1 LTGAI
6 AGFAPGIIYT
16 STVVEDSRL
25 CIECRVAAL
34 QARRARQGRARS
46 RRGNPAARSARKWHF
61 RFRSPSLGNLR
72 PPILPLER
80 AQAKCSQTE
89 LKKLH
94 EGVNSQIMRP
104 KKIILCVD
112 DNEQELS
119 VLKFMLTTNGYRVVS
134 ASNGQEAI
142 GVFAE
147 TPVDLVLA
155 DFAMPQMNGCQ
166 LVDRLK
172 QIASH
177 VPMILLGDPQ
187 RMAGEM
193 HAADALLAKKNCS
206 PQELLERIKV
216 MSARKRGPRKGS
228 QRQVPVVELAVAS

>member
-1 LTGAI
+1 
-6 AGFAPGIIYT
+6 
-16 STVVEDSRL
+16 
-25 CIECRVAAL
+25 
-34 QARRARQGRARS
+34 
-46 RRGNPAARSARKWHF
+46 
-61 RFRSPSLGNLR
+61 
-72 PPILPLER
+72 
-80 AQAKCSQTE
+80 
-89 LKKLH
+89 
-94 EGVNSQIMRP
+94 MRP

-119 VLKFMLTTNGYRVVS
+119 VLKFMLATNGYRVVS

-142 GVFAE
+142 GIFSE

-166 LVDRLK
+166 LVERLK
-172 QIASH
+172 QIAAH

-206 PQELLERIKV
+206 SQELLERIKV

-228 QRQVPVVELAVAS
+228 QRMVTVVELAVAS